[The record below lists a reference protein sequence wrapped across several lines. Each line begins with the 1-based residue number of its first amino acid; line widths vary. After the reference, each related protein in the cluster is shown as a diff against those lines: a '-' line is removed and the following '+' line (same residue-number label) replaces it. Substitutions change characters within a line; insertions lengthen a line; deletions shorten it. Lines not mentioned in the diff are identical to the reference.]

1 MDEDACYRKII
12 AILHP
17 DGLACPRCQSRDG
30 FRVHRRT
37 RDPLLD
43 SRGSCGRVFN
53 AFTGTAFHQ
62 THRRPAEILLILRG
76 IAQGTTPA
84 RLARELNRHR
94 PHLLQ
99 LRPQLQEQAF
109 RAADPLP
116 LDDPAVEADEMDQ
129 NAGEK
134 RRAASRS
141 RRPAAPPGPSTTWA
155 RPLRP

>member
-1 MDEDACYRKII
+1 MGYQKIV

-37 RDPLLD
+37 RDPVLD
-43 SRGSCGRVFN
+43 YRCSCGRVFN
-53 AFTGTAFHQ
+53 AFTETVFHK
-62 THRRPAEILLILRG
+62 THRRPSEILLILRG
-76 IAQGTTPA
+76 IAQGTTTA

-94 PHLLQ
+94 QHLQ
-99 LRPQLQEQAF
+99 HLRHRLQEQAL

-116 LDDPAVEADEMDQ
+116 LEDAAVEADEMDQ

-134 RRAASRS
+134 RPPAPRS
-141 RRPAAPPGPSTTWA
+141 RRPAASSWQPTA
-155 RPLRP
+155 RARQLCQ